1 MRKIEAQALAA
12 LVSGKDFKS
21 GNTEVRWTGPSVAQ
35 VFLHGNEIASLVATE
50 AGKVF
55 RLHWGDSRWYSR
67 TTFSRQNA
75 LLLGLGIQ
83 ARCHTIQYRPMLT
96 DGANPGP
103 LAIHGMDSYSWK
115 I

>member
-1 MRKIEAQALAA
+1 MRKIEAQAVQALAT
-12 LVSGKDFKS
+12 GRNFKS
-21 GNTEVRWTGPSVAQ
+21 SNTEVRWTGPSVAQ

-50 AGKVF
+50 AGRVF

-75 LLLGLGIQ
+75 LMLGMGIK
-83 ARCHTIQYRPMLT
+83 ARVHTIQHRPMLT
-96 DGANPGP
+96 TDSFPMA
-103 LAIHGMDSYSWK
+103 LTGMDSYSWR

>member
-1 MRKIEAQALAA
+1 MRKIEALAVQALAT
-12 LVSGKDFKS
+12 GKNFKS

-50 AGKVF
+50 AGRVF

-75 LLLGLGIQ
+75 LMLSSI
-83 ARCHTIQYRPMLT
+83 AR
-96 DGANPGP
+96 
-103 LAIHGMDSYSWK
+103 
-115 I
+115 